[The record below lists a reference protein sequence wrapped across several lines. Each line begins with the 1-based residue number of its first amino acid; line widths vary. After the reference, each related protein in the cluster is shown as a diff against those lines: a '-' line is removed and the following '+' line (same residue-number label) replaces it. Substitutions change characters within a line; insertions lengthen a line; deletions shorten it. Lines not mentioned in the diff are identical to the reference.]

1 VIDHI
6 LAENAGEML
15 DAGNIRKAMQTDFDK
30 KALSFSVNFYI
41 DAIVES
47 LQEVVNALEA
57 KGK

>member
-1 VIDHI
+1 
-6 LAENAGEML
+6 
-15 DAGNIRKAMQTDFDK
+15 MQTDFDK